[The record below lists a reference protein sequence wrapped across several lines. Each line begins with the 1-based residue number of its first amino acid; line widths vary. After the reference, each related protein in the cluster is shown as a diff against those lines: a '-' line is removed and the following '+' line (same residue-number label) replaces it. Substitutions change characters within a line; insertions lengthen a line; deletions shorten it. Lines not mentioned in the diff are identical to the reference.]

1 MLCAYIIGALAA
13 LSAAAGTPDPT
24 AVSAWRATEAVPQL
38 DVRPRLDLGD
48 RTLSIAPARAGHAGH
63 EGLPPCVAD
72 VCQAV
77 VEVPGFAT
85 SFGRPHRSELFVALL
100 DQAGIEPFATI
111 AWVFVATGF
120 RVDWAPPAL
129 DGGDPAGVRGWGSVF
144 LRLRLRVD
152 PMNQPVFPVRHRP
165 ERDARGWAAFA
176 IPRT

>member
-1 MLCAYIIGALAA
+1 MVCAYIIGALAA
-13 LSAAAGTPDPT
+13 LASTAAGPPPSP
-24 AVSAWRATEAVPQL
+24 AAWRAGEAVPHL
-38 DVRPRLDLGD
+38 DVHPRLDLGG
-48 RTLSIAPARAGHAGH
+48 RTLSIAPATPGR

-72 VCQAV
+72 VCQAA
-77 VEVPGFAT
+77 VEVPGLAT
-85 SFGRPHRSELFVALL
+85 TFGRPHRSELFVALL

-111 AWVFVATGF
+111 AWVFVATGL

-165 ERDARGWAAFA
+165 EREARGWAALA
-176 IPRT
+176 IPHA